1 MASRKKGSF
10 CMVEEAE
17 VITSELLEEYLGIYS
32 QAGTITTIIKIQIFL
47 LTPFGIASFA
57 YSLLNSLSPETGN
70 FLPTE
75 FATAIRSIVFHQ
87 EETYPLD

>member
-10 CMVEEAE
+10 CIVEEAE
-17 VITSELLEEYLGIYS
+17 VITSELLEEYFGIYS
-32 QAGTITTIIKIQIFL
+32 QPGIITIIIEIQILL
-47 LTPFGIASFA
+47 LTPFSIASFA
-57 YSLLNSLSPETGN
+57 YSLLNSLSPETGD
-70 FLPTE
+70 FLLTE